1 MEINVNSKPNVEIK
15 NVKFRIREVAKIKK
29 VKLYQIA
36 EKIGKDPTYISK
48 IEKGHVNTTI
58 SVIQDI
64 ADAMDVPVHELIEK
78 EKGYEHFY
86 SEGVYQGL
94 RKL

>member
-1 MEINVNSKPNVEIK
+1 MEINVNSEPNVEIK
-15 NVKFRIREVAKIKK
+15 KLKFRIREVAKQNNI
-29 VKLYQIA
+29 KLYQIA

-58 SVIQDI
+58 GVIQEI
-64 ADAMDVPVHELIEK
+64 ADAMNVPVHELIEK